1 MKIWNKTN
9 RIFLVFALLF
19 CVIIKQDIKA
29 QVNLIPKPQEINL
42 GNKKIEFSSITIL
55 ANKEFDNEVAFLKQ
69 YLVKK
74 NISESQINPLQI
86 RIRKGEVKNPFN
98 FDGAYSLSV
107 SDELVLQAPS
117 ASGIFYGIQTLKQ
130 LIEKKENKFSI
141 PEVEINDWAAFKIR
155 GFMHDV
161 GRNYQSPK
169 LLKEQIDVL
178 ASYKY
183 NVFHMH
189 LTDNPGWRLE
199 SKLYPELQSKE
210 ATSRKPGMY
219 YTQEEMKDII
229 EYCRVRHITL
239 IPEIDIPGHTVAF
252 RLALGIKSMN
262 SPDVQKIIIEL
273 IDELCALASPK
284 IMPYIHLGTDEV
296 REQAEKVDKDY
307 LVPLIQQIHKNGRQ
321 YISWWHGIQT
331 PGDST
336 SIKQLWAQYETLEG
350 HPYIDSRSN
359 YINHLDPLAGIGR
372 LFFQQPC
379 RAEHGDS
386 LRLGGILC
394 CWPDNRVEDERKIL
408 QQNAVYPFMLAYSE
422 PIWRGV
428 KSTGDKYWA
437 QLPPKNSLEYKAYQ
451 DFEDRILVHRDTY
464 FADQEFPFLR
474 NGHIPWKIIGPL
486 NHKDDLSKS
495 FEVEKVIK
503 DNYEIDGDEFSWNK
517 TTLNGGTIHLKHFF
531 GFPSTVQ
538 EKKGT
543 VYALN
548 YIYSDKDQELD
559 FWIGFHGWS
568 RSGGRRGGPSPELG
582 QWHTTN
588 PKIWVNEKEIA
599 PPVWKQ
605 PGLAADTPEIPFVDE
620 DYYYRQPSKI
630 KLKKGWNK
638 FLLKVPHGGT
648 SWKWMFTCVP
658 VFVDG
663 NNIREVQ
670 GIKYATE
677 VEK

>member
-1 MKIWNKTN
+1 MYKIH
-9 RIFLVFALLF
+9 RIFLVFALLLCF
-19 CVIIKQDIKA
+19 IIQQDLKA
-29 QVNLIPKPQEINL
+29 QVNLIPKPQEISL
-42 GNKKIEFSSITIL
+42 GNKTIEFSSLTIL
-55 ANKEFDNEVAFLKQ
+55 ANNEFDNEIKFLKQ
-69 YLVKK
+69 FFAE
-74 NISESQINPLQI
+74 NSISESQTNSLQI

-98 FDGAYSLSV
+98 FNGAYSITV
-107 SDELVLQAPS
+107 SDEVVLQAPS

-130 LIEKKENKFSI
+130 LIGKKGDNFSI
-141 PEVEINDWAAFKIR
+141 PEIEINDWAAFKIR

-161 GRNYQSPK
+161 GRNYQSPE

-189 LTDNPGWRLE
+189 LSDNPGWRLE
-199 SKLYPELQSKE
+199 SKLYPELQANE

-219 YTQEEMKDII
+219 YTQEEIKDLI

-239 IPEIDIPGHTVAF
+239 IPEIDIPGHTAAF
-252 RLALGIKSMN
+252 RKALEIKSMN
-262 SPDVQKIIIEL
+262 SSEVQKIIIEL
-273 IDELCALASPK
+273 IDELCALASPE

-296 REQAEKVDKDY
+296 RERAEKVDEDY
-307 LVPLIQQIHKNGRQ
+307 LVPLIQRIEENGRQ
-321 YISWWHGIQT
+321 YISWWHGIKT
-331 PGDST
+331 PGDNT

-422 PIWRGV
+422 TIWRGV

-437 QLPPKNSLEYKAYQ
+437 QLPPINSPEYKAYQ
-451 DFEDRILVHRDTY
+451 DFEGRILIHRDKY
-464 FADQEFPFLR
+464 FVDQEFPFVR
-474 NGHIPWKIIGPL
+474 NAQIPWKIIGPI
-486 NHKDDLSKS
+486 NHKGDFSKS

-503 DNYEIDGDEFSWNK
+503 ESYEIDGDEFSWNEIS
-517 TTLNGGTIHLKHFF
+517 LYGGTIHLKHFF

-548 YIYSDKDQELD
+548 YIYSDKDQEMD

-588 PKIWVNEKEIA
+588 SQIWVNEKEIA

-605 PGLAADTPEIPFVDE
+605 PGLAANTPEIPFVDE

-658 VFVDG
+658 VMVDG
-663 NNIREVQ
+663 NNVREVE
-670 GIKYATE
+670 GLKYATE
-677 VEK
+677 IEKRN